1 MELPKNLI
9 QMGKPDRI
17 HKIFVEDY
25 IISYIKE
32 WNRESDGQPAG
43 IALYGQT
50 YKESN
55 YKYYFMYGASR
66 IEGLDRRGPYLS
78 QSDREEI
85 NNVGSRYF
93 EEYSFLGWCI
103 VREELPETIFLDT
116 RGKAIEVNGYACF
129 FEKNESMLNFM
140 LEMDEREK
148 RCTRQ
153 AENNPENAVMDNAWA
168 DASTA
173 AQDGQADGQTE
184 TTAFQGEYGGNY
196 RSLPL
201 ENRIAAAKKASDKNA
216 ALEKTA
222 AYKEKNR
229 QMIKHLQ
236 RMKMAAAAMFVVLCV
251 IGITTIN
258 DSDKIEEMQV
268 AARQVI
274 ADLSQQKI
282 PDAENDN
289 ALTTN
294 GSAHTAGSGDT
305 ALTDGTGTTH
315 TTGFGD
321 GNTAGSATNG
331 TATADGNT
339 TDGTTATANGTTAT
353 DTTTGTTGTTGSN
366 TATTNGTNTTGT
378 SGSTTGNSAD
388 GMPWSDVTPPDAF
401 PTGTTGTGTTGTTGT
416 SANGTTTTTTGT
428 GTIGTSQSPSNG
440 TGTTGTSQ
448 SPSNGTGTAQ
458 TATQPT
464 SYTIMRGD
472 TLNAICRRKY
482 GDLGM
487 VKQVCELNGIKNP
500 NNIEVGQTILL
511 P

>member
-43 IALYGQT
+43 IALYGQA

-85 NNVGSRYF
+85 NNVGNRYF
-93 EEYSFLGWCI
+93 EEYTFLGWCI

-148 RCTRQ
+148 RCARQ
-153 AENNPENAVMDNAWA
+153 AENNPENAAMDNSWV
-168 DASTA
+168 DASPA
-173 AQDGQADGQTE
+173 VQDGQADGQTE
-184 TTAFQGEYGGNY
+184 TTVFQGEYGGNY

-216 ALEKTA
+216 ASEKTA
-222 AYKEKNR
+222 SYKKKNR
-229 QMIKHLQ
+229 QMIKHLE
-236 RMKMAAAAMFVVLCV
+236 RMKMAAAAMFTVLCV

-274 ADLSQQKI
+274 ADLTQQKI

-289 ALTTN
+289 ALTAN
-294 GSAHTAGSGDT
+294 GSAHTAGS
-305 ALTDGTGTTH
+305 
-315 TTGFGD
+315 
-321 GNTAGSATNG
+321 ATNG
-331 TATADGNT
+331 TGITGTTVAATGGNT
-339 TDGTTATANGTTAT
+339 VTANGTTTTANGAN
-353 DTTTGTTGTTGSN
+353 TTGGN
-366 TATTNGTNTTGT
+366 TATANDNATATNATGT
-378 SGSTTGNSAD
+378 SGATTGNSAD

-401 PTGTTGTGTTGTTGT
+401 PTGTTTETTGTT
-416 SANGTTTTTTGT
+416 
-428 GTIGTSQSPSNG
+428 
-440 TGTTGTSQ
+440 
-448 SPSNGTGTAQ
+448 Q

>member
-9 QMGKPDRI
+9 QMGKPDRT

-43 IALYGQT
+43 IALYGQV

-85 NNVGSRYF
+85 NNVGNRYF

-148 RCTRQ
+148 RCARQ

-168 DASTA
+168 DASPA

-184 TTAFQGEYGGNY
+184 TTAFQGGYGGNY

-201 ENRIAAAKKASDKNA
+201 ENRIAAAKKSSDKNA
-216 ALEKTA
+216 ASEKTA
-222 AYKEKNR
+222 SYKEKNR
-229 QMIKHLQ
+229 QMIKHLE
-236 RMKMAAAAMFVVLCV
+236 RLKMAGAAMFTVLCV

-274 ADLSQQKI
+274 TDLSQQKI

-289 ALTTN
+289 ALTAN

-305 ALTDGTGTTH
+305 ALTGGNDTAH
-315 TTGFGD
+315 TTGIDD
-321 GNTAGSATNG
+321 GNTAGTATNG
-331 TATADGNT
+331 SALTGGNTATV
-339 TDGTTATANGTTAT
+339 NGTTT
-353 DTTTGTTGTTGSN
+353 SN
-366 TATTNGTNTTGT
+366 NSIGTNSTGT
-378 SGSTTGNSAD
+378 SGTTTGNSAD

-401 PTGTTGTGTTGTTGT
+401 PTAGTTGVTDTTAGATGTKDTATGTTGTT
-416 SANGTTTTTTGT
+416 
-428 GTIGTSQSPSNG
+428 
-440 TGTTGTSQ
+440 
-448 SPSNGTGTAQ
+448 Q

>member
-43 IALYGQT
+43 IALYGQA

-85 NNVGSRYF
+85 NNVGNRYF
-93 EEYSFLGWCI
+93 EEYTFLGWCI

-148 RCTRQ
+148 RCARQ
-153 AENNPENAVMDNAWA
+153 AESNPENAVMDNAWA
-168 DASTA
+168 DASPA

-201 ENRIAAAKKASDKNA
+201 ENRIAAAKKSSDKNA
-216 ALEKTA
+216 ASEKTA
-222 AYKEKNR
+222 SYKEKNR
-229 QMIKHLQ
+229 QMIKHLE
-236 RMKMAAAAMFVVLCV
+236 RMKMAAAAMFTVLCV

-274 ADLSQQKI
+274 ADLTQQKI

-289 ALTTN
+289 ALTAN
-294 GSAHTAGSGDT
+294 GSAHTAGS
-305 ALTDGTGTTH
+305 
-315 TTGFGD
+315 
-321 GNTAGSATNG
+321 ATNG
-331 TATADGNT
+331 TGITGTTVAATGGNT
-339 TDGTTATANGTTAT
+339 VTANGTTTTANGAN
-353 DTTTGTTGTTGSN
+353 TTGGN
-366 TATTNGTNTTGT
+366 TATANDNTTATNATGT
-378 SGSTTGNSAD
+378 SGATTGNSAD

-401 PTGTTGTGTTGTTGT
+401 PTAGTTGVTDTTAGATGTKDTATGTTGTT
-416 SANGTTTTTTGT
+416 
-428 GTIGTSQSPSNG
+428 
-440 TGTTGTSQ
+440 
-448 SPSNGTGTAQ
+448 Q

>member
-9 QMGKPDRI
+9 QMGKPDRT

-43 IALYGQT
+43 IALYGQA

-85 NNVGSRYF
+85 NNVGNRYF

-148 RCTRQ
+148 RCARQ
-153 AENNPENAVMDNAWA
+153 AENNPENAVMGNAWT
-168 DASTA
+168 DASPA

-184 TTAFQGEYGGNY
+184 TTAFQGGYGGNY

-201 ENRIAAAKKASDKNA
+201 ENRIAAAKKSSDKNA
-216 ALEKTA
+216 ASEKTA
-222 AYKEKNR
+222 SYKEKNR
-229 QMIKHLQ
+229 QMIKHLE
-236 RMKMAAAAMFVVLCV
+236 RLKMAAAAMFTVLCV
-251 IGITTIN
+251 IGITTVN

-289 ALTTN
+289 ALTAN
-294 GSAHTAGSGDT
+294 GSAHTAGS
-305 ALTDGTGTTH
+305 
-315 TTGFGD
+315 
-321 GNTAGSATNG
+321 ATNG
-331 TATADGNT
+331 TGITGTTVAATGGNT
-339 TDGTTATANGTTAT
+339 VTANGTTTTANGAN
-353 DTTTGTTGTTGSN
+353 TTGGN
-366 TATTNGTNTTGT
+366 TATANDNATATNATGT
-378 SGSTTGNSAD
+378 SGATTGNSAD

-401 PTGTTGTGTTGTTGT
+401 PTGTTTETTGTT
-416 SANGTTTTTTGT
+416 
-428 GTIGTSQSPSNG
+428 
-440 TGTTGTSQ
+440 
-448 SPSNGTGTAQ
+448 Q

>member
-9 QMGKPDRI
+9 QMGKPDRT

-43 IALYGQT
+43 IALYGQV
-50 YKESN
+50 YKENN

-85 NNVGSRYF
+85 NNVGNRYF

-140 LEMDEREK
+140 LEMDERER
-148 RCTRQ
+148 RCARQ

-168 DASTA
+168 DASPA

-184 TTAFQGEYGGNY
+184 TTVFQGEYGGNY

-216 ALEKTA
+216 ASEKTA
-222 AYKEKNR
+222 SYKKKNR
-229 QMIKHLQ
+229 QMIKHLE
-236 RMKMAAAAMFVVLCV
+236 RMKIAAAAMFTVLCV

-258 DSDKIEEMQV
+258 DPDKIEEMQV

-274 ADLSQQKI
+274 TDLSQQKI

-289 ALTTN
+289 ALTAN
-294 GSAHTAGSGDT
+294 GSAHTAGS
-305 ALTDGTGTTH
+305 
-315 TTGFGD
+315 
-321 GNTAGSATNG
+321 ATNG
-331 TATADGNT
+331 TGITGTTVAATGGNT
-339 TDGTTATANGTTAT
+339 VTANGTT
-353 DTTTGTTGTTGSN
+353 TGTTTT
-366 TATTNGTNTTGT
+366 GTNTTGT
-378 SGSTTGNSAD
+378 SGSTTGNSEN

-401 PTGTTGTGTTGTTGT
+401 PTGTTTETTGTT
-416 SANGTTTTTTGT
+416 
-428 GTIGTSQSPSNG
+428 
-440 TGTTGTSQ
+440 
-448 SPSNGTGTAQ
+448 Q

>member
-9 QMGKPDRI
+9 QMGKPDRT

-43 IALYGQT
+43 IALYGQV

-85 NNVGSRYF
+85 NNVGNRYF

-148 RCTRQ
+148 RCARQ

-168 DASTA
+168 DASPA
-173 AQDGQADGQTE
+173 AQGGQADGQTE

-201 ENRIAAAKKASDKNA
+201 ENRIAAAKKSSDKNA
-216 ALEKTA
+216 ASEKTA
-222 AYKEKNR
+222 SYKEKNR
-229 QMIKHLQ
+229 QMIKHLE
-236 RMKMAAAAMFVVLCV
+236 RLKMAAAAMFTVLCV

-274 ADLSQQKI
+274 TDLSQQKI

-289 ALTTN
+289 ALTAN

-305 ALTDGTGTTH
+305 ALTG
-315 TTGFGD
+315 
-321 GNTAGSATNG
+321 GN
-331 TATADGNT
+331 
-339 TDGTTATANGTTAT
+339 TATANGTT
-353 DTTTGTTGTTGSN
+353 TGTNS
-366 TATTNGTNTTGT
+366 TGT
-378 SGSTTGNSAD
+378 SGTTTGNSAD
-388 GMPWSDVTPPDAF
+388 GMPWPDVTPPDAF
-401 PTGTTGTGTTGTTGT
+401 PTAGTTGVTDTTAGATGTKDTATGTTGAT
-416 SANGTTTTTTGT
+416 
-428 GTIGTSQSPSNG
+428 
-440 TGTTGTSQ
+440 
-448 SPSNGTGTAQ
+448 Q

>member
-9 QMGKPDRI
+9 QMGKPDRT

-43 IALYGQT
+43 IALYGQV

-85 NNVGSRYF
+85 NNVGNRYF

-148 RCTRQ
+148 RCARQ
-153 AENNPENAVMDNAWA
+153 AENNPENAVMDNSWA
-168 DASTA
+168 DASPA

-184 TTAFQGEYGGNY
+184 TTVFQGEYGGNY

-216 ALEKTA
+216 VSEKTA
-222 AYKEKNR
+222 SYKKKNR
-229 QMIKHLQ
+229 QMIKHLE
-236 RMKMAAAAMFVVLCV
+236 RMKIAAAAMFTVLCV

-258 DSDKIEEMQV
+258 DPDKIEEMQV

-274 ADLSQQKI
+274 TDLSQQKI

-289 ALTTN
+289 ALTAN
-294 GSAHTAGSGDT
+294 GSAHTAGS
-305 ALTDGTGTTH
+305 
-315 TTGFGD
+315 
-321 GNTAGSATNG
+321 ATNG
-331 TATADGNT
+331 TGITGTTVAATGGN
-339 TDGTTATANGTTAT
+339 TATANGIPTTANGANTTGGNTATANDNTTAT
-353 DTTTGTTGTTGSN
+353 N
-366 TATTNGTNTTGT
+366 ATGT
-378 SGSTTGNSAD
+378 SGATTGSSAS

-401 PTGTTGTGTTGTTGT
+401 PTGTNGTTTGTTGTT
-416 SANGTTTTTTGT
+416 
-428 GTIGTSQSPSNG
+428 
-440 TGTTGTSQ
+440 
-448 SPSNGTGTAQ
+448 Q

>member
-9 QMGKPDRI
+9 QMGKPDRT

-43 IALYGQT
+43 IALYGQV

-85 NNVGSRYF
+85 NNVGNRYF

-148 RCTRQ
+148 RCARQ

-168 DASTA
+168 DASPA
-173 AQDGQADGQTE
+173 VQDGQADGQTE
-184 TTAFQGEYGGNY
+184 TTVFQGEYGGNY

-216 ALEKTA
+216 ASEKTA
-222 AYKEKNR
+222 SYKKKNR
-229 QMIKHLQ
+229 QMIKHLE

-258 DSDKIEEMQV
+258 DPDKIEEMQV

-274 ADLSQQKI
+274 TDLSQQKI

-289 ALTTN
+289 ALTAN
-294 GSAHTAGSGDT
+294 GSAHTAGS
-305 ALTDGTGTTH
+305 
-315 TTGFGD
+315 
-321 GNTAGSATNG
+321 ATNG
-331 TATADGNT
+331 TGITGTTVAATGGNT
-339 TDGTTATANGTTAT
+339 VTANGTTTTANGAN
-353 DTTTGTTGTTGSN
+353 TTGGN
-366 TATTNGTNTTGT
+366 TATANDNTTATNATGT
-378 SGSTTGNSAD
+378 SGTTTGSSAS

-401 PTGTTGTGTTGTTGT
+401 PTGTTGTATGTTGT
-416 SANGTTTTTTGT
+416 
-428 GTIGTSQSPSNG
+428 I
-440 TGTTGTSQ
+440 
-448 SPSNGTGTAQ
+448 Q

>member
-9 QMGKPDRI
+9 QMGKPDRT

-43 IALYGQT
+43 IALYGQV

-85 NNVGSRYF
+85 NNVGNRYF

-140 LEMDEREK
+140 LEMDERGK
-148 RCTRQ
+148 RCARQ
-153 AENNPENAVMDNAWA
+153 AENNPENAVMDNSWA
-168 DASTA
+168 DASPA

-184 TTAFQGEYGGNY
+184 TTVFQGEYGGNY

-216 ALEKTA
+216 ASEKTA
-222 AYKEKNR
+222 SYKKKNR
-229 QMIKHLQ
+229 QMIKHLE
-236 RMKMAAAAMFVVLCV
+236 RMKIAAAAMFTVLCV

-258 DSDKIEEMQV
+258 DPDKIEEMQV

-274 ADLSQQKI
+274 TDLSQQKI

-289 ALTTN
+289 ALTAN
-294 GSAHTAGSGDT
+294 GSAHTAGS
-305 ALTDGTGTTH
+305 
-315 TTGFGD
+315 
-321 GNTAGSATNG
+321 ATNG
-331 TATADGNT
+331 TVITGTTVAATDGNT
-339 TDGTTATANGTTAT
+339 VTANGTPTTANGANTTGGNTATANDNTTAT
-353 DTTTGTTGTTGSN
+353 N
-366 TATTNGTNTTGT
+366 ATGT
-378 SGSTTGNSAD
+378 SGTTTGSSAS

-401 PTGTTGTGTTGTTGT
+401 PTGTTTE
-416 SANGTTTTTTGT
+416 TTTGT
-428 GTIGTSQSPSNG
+428 A
-440 TGTTGTSQ
+440 GTT
-448 SPSNGTGTAQ
+448 Q

>member
-9 QMGKPDRI
+9 QMGKPDRT

-43 IALYGQT
+43 IALYGQV

-85 NNVGSRYF
+85 NNVGNRYF

-148 RCTRQ
+148 RCARQ
-153 AENNPENAVMDNAWA
+153 AENNPENAVIDNAWA
-168 DASTA
+168 DASPA

-184 TTAFQGEYGGNY
+184 TNAFQGEYGGNY

-201 ENRIAAAKKASDKNA
+201 ENRIAAAKRASDKNA
-216 ALEKTA
+216 ASEKTA
-222 AYKEKNR
+222 SYKKKNR
-229 QMIKHLQ
+229 QMIKHLE
-236 RMKMAAAAMFVVLCV
+236 RMKIAAAAMFTVLCV

-258 DSDKIEEMQV
+258 DPDKIEEMQV

-274 ADLSQQKI
+274 TDLSQQKI

-289 ALTTN
+289 ALTAN
-294 GSAHTAGSGDT
+294 GSAHTAGS
-305 ALTDGTGTTH
+305 
-315 TTGFGD
+315 
-321 GNTAGSATNG
+321 ATNG
-331 TATADGNT
+331 TGITGTTVAATGGNTATASGTPTTANGANT
-339 TDGTTATANGTTAT
+339 TGGNTATANDNAPAT
-353 DTTTGTTGTTGSN
+353 N
-366 TATTNGTNTTGT
+366 ATGT
-378 SGSTTGNSAD
+378 SGTTTGNSA
-388 GMPWSDVTPPDAF
+388 DVTPPDAF
-401 PTGTTGTGTTGTTGT
+401 PTGTNGTTTGTTGTT
-416 SANGTTTTTTGT
+416 
-428 GTIGTSQSPSNG
+428 
-440 TGTTGTSQ
+440 
-448 SPSNGTGTAQ
+448 Q

>member
-43 IALYGQT
+43 IALYGQA

-148 RCTRQ
+148 RCARQ
-153 AENNPENAVMDNAWA
+153 AENIPENAAMDNAWT
-168 DASTA
+168 DASPA
-173 AQDGQADGQTE
+173 ALDGQPDGQTE
-184 TTAFQGEYGGNY
+184 TNAFQGEYGGNY

-216 ALEKTA
+216 ASEKTA

-274 ADLSQQKI
+274 TDLSQQKI

-289 ALTTN
+289 ALITN
-294 GSAHTAGSGDT
+294 GSAHTADSGDT
-305 ALTDGTGTTH
+305 ALTGGTT
-315 TTGFGD
+315 TG
-321 GNTAGSATNG
+321 GS
-331 TATADGNT
+331 
-339 TDGTTATANGTTAT
+339 TATANGADTTGTNTTGGNTA
-353 DTTTGTTGTTGSN
+353 TTTGTN
-366 TATTNGTNTTGT
+366 ATGT
-378 SGSTTGNSAD
+378 SGSTAGSSAN

-401 PTGTTGTGTTGTTGT
+401 PTGTTTTGTTGT

-428 GTIGTSQSPSNG
+428 GT
-440 TGTTGTSQ
+440 TGTTT
-448 SPSNGTGTAQ
+448 TTTTDATQ

>member
-9 QMGKPDRI
+9 QMGKPDRT

-43 IALYGQT
+43 IALYGQV

-85 NNVGSRYF
+85 NNVGNRYF
-93 EEYSFLGWCI
+93 EEYTFLGWCI

-148 RCTRQ
+148 RCARQ
-153 AENNPENAVMDNAWA
+153 AENNPENAAMDNSWV
-168 DASTA
+168 DASPA
-173 AQDGQADGQTE
+173 VQDGQADGQTE
-184 TTAFQGEYGGNY
+184 TTVFQGEYGGNY

-216 ALEKTA
+216 ASEKTA
-222 AYKEKNR
+222 SYKKKNR
-229 QMIKHLQ
+229 QMIKHLE
-236 RMKMAAAAMFVVLCV
+236 RMKIAAAAMFTVLCV

-258 DSDKIEEMQV
+258 DPDKIEEMQV

-274 ADLSQQKI
+274 TDLSQQKI

-289 ALTTN
+289 AITAN
-294 GSAHTAGSGDT
+294 GSAHTAG
-305 ALTDGTGTTH
+305 
-315 TTGFGD
+315 F
-321 GNTAGSATNG
+321 ATNG
-331 TATADGNT
+331 TGI
-339 TDGTTATANGTTAT
+339 
-353 DTTTGTTGTTGSN
+353 TGTTVAATGGN
-366 TATTNGTNTTGT
+366 TVTANDNATATNATGT
-378 SGSTTGNSAD
+378 SGTTTGNSAD

-401 PTGTTGTGTTGTTGT
+401 PTGTTTGTATGTTGTT
-416 SANGTTTTTTGT
+416 
-428 GTIGTSQSPSNG
+428 
-440 TGTTGTSQ
+440 
-448 SPSNGTGTAQ
+448 Q

>member
-9 QMGKPDRI
+9 QMGKPDRT

-32 WNRESDGQPAG
+32 WNCESDGQPAG
-43 IALYGQT
+43 IALYGQV

-85 NNVGSRYF
+85 NNVGNRYF

-103 VREELPETIFLDT
+103 VREELPETILLDT

-148 RCTRQ
+148 RCARQ
-153 AENNPENAVMDNAWA
+153 AENNPENVVMDNAWA
-168 DASTA
+168 DASPA

-201 ENRIAAAKKASDKNA
+201 ENRIAAAKKSSDKNA
-216 ALEKTA
+216 ASEKTA
-222 AYKEKNR
+222 SYKEKNR
-229 QMIKHLQ
+229 QMIKHLE
-236 RMKMAAAAMFVVLCV
+236 RLKMAAAAMFTVLCV

-289 ALTTN
+289 ALTAN

-305 ALTDGTGTTH
+305 ALTGGNGTAH
-315 TTGFGD
+315 TTGIDD
-321 GNTAGSATNG
+321 GNTAGTATNG
-331 TATADGNT
+331 TALTGGN
-339 TDGTTATANGTTAT
+339 TATAN
-353 DTTTGTTGTTGSN
+353 DTTTGTDS
-366 TATTNGTNTTGT
+366 TGT
-378 SGSTTGNSAD
+378 SGTTTGNSAD
-388 GMPWSDVTPPDAF
+388 GMPWPDVTPPDASF
-401 PTGTTGTGTTGTTGT
+401 PTGTTTGTTGTT
-416 SANGTTTTTTGT
+416 
-428 GTIGTSQSPSNG
+428 
-440 TGTTGTSQ
+440 
-448 SPSNGTGTAQ
+448 Q

>member
-9 QMGKPDRI
+9 QMGKPDRT

-43 IALYGQT
+43 IALYGQV
-50 YKESN
+50 YKENN

-85 NNVGSRYF
+85 NNVGNRYF
-93 EEYSFLGWCI
+93 NEYSFLGWCI

-148 RCTRQ
+148 RCARQ
-153 AENNPENAVMDNAWA
+153 AENNPENAVMDNTWT
-168 DASTA
+168 DASPA

-201 ENRIAAAKKASDKNA
+201 ENRIAAAKKSSDKNTA
-216 ALEKTA
+216 SEKTA
-222 AYKEKNR
+222 SYKEKNR
-229 QMIKHLQ
+229 QMIKHLE
-236 RMKMAAAAMFVVLCV
+236 RLKMAAAAMFTVLCV

-282 PDAENDN
+282 PDAENDD
-289 ALTTN
+289 ALTAN

-305 ALTDGTGTTH
+305 VLTGGNGTAHTTGIDNGNTAGTATNGSALTDG
-315 TTGFGD
+315 
-321 GNTAGSATNG
+321 N
-331 TATADGNT
+331 
-339 TDGTTATANGTTAT
+339 TATANGTTT
-353 DTTTGTTGTTGSN
+353 SN
-366 TATTNGTNTTGT
+366 NSIGTNSTGT
-378 SGSTTGNSAD
+378 SGTTTGNSAD
-388 GMPWSDVTPPDAF
+388 GMPWPDVTPPDAF
-401 PTGTTGTGTTGTTGT
+401 PTAGTTGVTDTTAGATGTKDTATGTTGTT
-416 SANGTTTTTTGT
+416 
-428 GTIGTSQSPSNG
+428 
-440 TGTTGTSQ
+440 
-448 SPSNGTGTAQ
+448 Q

>member
-9 QMGKPDRI
+9 QMGKPDRT

-43 IALYGQT
+43 IALYGQV
-50 YKESN
+50 YKENN

-85 NNVGSRYF
+85 NNVGNRYF

-148 RCTRQ
+148 RCARQ
-153 AENNPENAVMDNAWA
+153 AENNPENAVMDNSWA
-168 DASTA
+168 DASPA

-184 TTAFQGEYGGNY
+184 TTVFQGEYGGNY

-216 ALEKTA
+216 ASEKTA
-222 AYKEKNR
+222 SYKKKNR
-229 QMIKHLQ
+229 QMIKHLE
-236 RMKMAAAAMFVVLCV
+236 RMKMAAAAMFTVLCV

-258 DSDKIEEMQV
+258 DPDKIEEIQV

-274 ADLSQQKI
+274 TDLSQQKI

-289 ALTTN
+289 ALTAN
-294 GSAHTAGSGDT
+294 GSAHTAGS
-305 ALTDGTGTTH
+305 
-315 TTGFGD
+315 
-321 GNTAGSATNG
+321 ATNG
-331 TATADGNT
+331 TGITGTTVAATGGNT
-339 TDGTTATANGTTAT
+339 VTANGTTTTANGAN
-353 DTTTGTTGTTGSN
+353 TTGGN
-366 TATTNGTNTTGT
+366 TATANDNATATNAAGT
-378 SGSTTGNSAD
+378 SGATTGNSAD

-401 PTGTTGTGTTGTTGT
+401 PTAGTTGVTDTTAGATGTKDTATGTTGTT
-416 SANGTTTTTTGT
+416 
-428 GTIGTSQSPSNG
+428 
-440 TGTTGTSQ
+440 
-448 SPSNGTGTAQ
+448 Q

>member
-9 QMGKPDRI
+9 QMGKPDRT

-43 IALYGQT
+43 IALYGQV

-85 NNVGSRYF
+85 NNVGNRYF

-148 RCTRQ
+148 RCARQ
-153 AENNPENAVMDNAWA
+153 AENNPENAVMDNSWA
-168 DASTA
+168 DASPA

-184 TTAFQGEYGGNY
+184 TTVFQGEYGGNY

-216 ALEKTA
+216 ASEKTA
-222 AYKEKNR
+222 SYKKKNR
-229 QMIKHLQ
+229 QMIKHLE
-236 RMKMAAAAMFVVLCV
+236 RMKMAAAAMFTVLCV

-274 ADLSQQKI
+274 ADLTQQKI

-289 ALTTN
+289 ALTAN
-294 GSAHTAGSGDT
+294 GSAHTAGS
-305 ALTDGTGTTH
+305 
-315 TTGFGD
+315 
-321 GNTAGSATNG
+321 ATNG
-331 TATADGNT
+331 TGITGTTVAATGGNT
-339 TDGTTATANGTTAT
+339 VTANGTTTTANGAN
-353 DTTTGTTGTTGSN
+353 TTGGN
-366 TATTNGTNTTGT
+366 TATANDNATATNATAT
-378 SGSTTGNSAD
+378 SGTTTGNSAD

-401 PTGTTGTGTTGTTGT
+401 PTGTTTETTGTT
-416 SANGTTTTTTGT
+416 
-428 GTIGTSQSPSNG
+428 
-440 TGTTGTSQ
+440 
-448 SPSNGTGTAQ
+448 Q

>member
-9 QMGKPDRI
+9 QMGKPDRT

-25 IISYIKE
+25 IISYMKE

-43 IALYGQT
+43 IALYGQV

-85 NNVGSRYF
+85 NNVGNRYF

-148 RCTRQ
+148 RCARQ

-168 DASTA
+168 DASKA

-184 TTAFQGEYGGNY
+184 TTAFQGGYGGNY

-201 ENRIAAAKKASDKNA
+201 ENRIAAAKKSSDKNTA
-216 ALEKTA
+216 SEKTA
-222 AYKEKNR
+222 SYKEKNR
-229 QMIKHLQ
+229 QMIKHLE
-236 RMKMAAAAMFVVLCV
+236 RLKMAAAAMFTVLCV

-274 ADLSQQKI
+274 TDLSQQKI

-289 ALTTN
+289 ALTAN

-305 ALTDGTGTTH
+305 ALTG
-315 TTGFGD
+315 
-321 GNTAGSATNG
+321 GN
-331 TATADGNT
+331 
-339 TDGTTATANGTTAT
+339 TATANGTT
-353 DTTTGTTGTTGSN
+353 TGTN
-366 TATTNGTNTTGT
+366 ATGT
-378 SGSTTGNSAD
+378 SGTTTGNSAD
-388 GMPWSDVTPPDAF
+388 GMPWPDVTPPDAF
-401 PTGTTGTGTTGTTGT
+401 PTGTTTGTTGTT
-416 SANGTTTTTTGT
+416 
-428 GTIGTSQSPSNG
+428 
-440 TGTTGTSQ
+440 
-448 SPSNGTGTAQ
+448 Q

>member
-9 QMGKPDRI
+9 QMGKPDRT

-43 IALYGQT
+43 IALYGQV

-85 NNVGSRYF
+85 NNVGNRYF

-148 RCTRQ
+148 RCARQ

-168 DASTA
+168 DASPA

-184 TTAFQGEYGGNY
+184 TTAFQGGYGGNY

-201 ENRIAAAKKASDKNA
+201 ENRIAAAKKSSDKNA
-216 ALEKTA
+216 ASEKTA
-222 AYKEKNR
+222 SYKEKNR
-229 QMIKHLQ
+229 QMIKHLE
-236 RMKMAAAAMFVVLCV
+236 RLKMAAAAMFTVLCV

-274 ADLSQQKI
+274 TDLSQQKI

-289 ALTTN
+289 ALTAN

-305 ALTDGTGTTH
+305 ALTGGNDTAH
-315 TTGFGD
+315 TTGIDD
-321 GNTAGSATNG
+321 GNTAGTATNG
-331 TATADGNT
+331 SALTGGNTATV
-339 TDGTTATANGTTAT
+339 NGTTT
-353 DTTTGTTGTTGSN
+353 SN
-366 TATTNGTNTTGT
+366 NSIGTNSTGT
-378 SGSTTGNSAD
+378 SGTTTGNSAD

-401 PTGTTGTGTTGTTGT
+401 PTAGTTGVTDTTAGATGTKDTATGTTGTT
-416 SANGTTTTTTGT
+416 
-428 GTIGTSQSPSNG
+428 
-440 TGTTGTSQ
+440 
-448 SPSNGTGTAQ
+448 Q

>member
-9 QMGKPDRI
+9 QMGKPDRT

-43 IALYGQT
+43 IALYGQV

-85 NNVGSRYF
+85 NNVGNRYF
-93 EEYSFLGWCI
+93 EEYTFLGWCI

-148 RCTRQ
+148 RCARQ
-153 AENNPENAVMDNAWA
+153 AENNPENAAMDNSWG
-168 DASTA
+168 DASPA
-173 AQDGQADGQTE
+173 VQDGQADGQTE
-184 TTAFQGEYGGNY
+184 TTVFQGEYGGNY

-216 ALEKTA
+216 ASEKTA
-222 AYKEKNR
+222 SYKKKNR
-229 QMIKHLQ
+229 QMIKHLE
-236 RMKMAAAAMFVVLCV
+236 RMKMAAAAMFTVLCV

-274 ADLSQQKI
+274 ADLTQQKI

-289 ALTTN
+289 ALTAN

-305 ALTDGTGTTH
+305 ALTDGTTH

-321 GNTAGSATNG
+321 GSAPGTATNGSATAG
-331 TATADGNT
+331 TTVAATGGN
-339 TDGTTATANGTTAT
+339 TATANGTPTAT
-353 DTTTGTTGTTGSN
+353 N
-366 TATTNGTNTTGT
+366 ATGT
-378 SGSTTGNSAD
+378 SGTTTGSSAS

-401 PTGTTGTGTTGTTGT
+401 PTGTNGTTTGTTGTT
-416 SANGTTTTTTGT
+416 
-428 GTIGTSQSPSNG
+428 
-440 TGTTGTSQ
+440 
-448 SPSNGTGTAQ
+448 Q

>member
-1 MELPKNLI
+1 M
-9 QMGKPDRI
+9 
-17 HKIFVEDY
+17 
-25 IISYIKE
+25 
-32 WNRESDGQPAG
+32 
-43 IALYGQT
+43 
-50 YKESN
+50 
-55 YKYYFMYGASR
+55 
-66 IEGLDRRGPYLS
+66 EGLDRRGPYLS

-85 NNVGSRYF
+85 NNVGNRYF

-148 RCTRQ
+148 RCARQ
-153 AENNPENAVMDNAWA
+153 AENNPENAAMDNSWV
-168 DASTA
+168 DASPA
-173 AQDGQADGQTE
+173 AQDGQADGHTE
-184 TTAFQGEYGGNY
+184 TTVFQGEYGGNY

-201 ENRIAAAKKASDKNA
+201 ENRIAAAKKSSDKNA
-216 ALEKTA
+216 ASEKTA
-222 AYKEKNR
+222 SYKKKNR
-229 QMIKHLQ
+229 QMIKHLE
-236 RMKMAAAAMFVVLCV
+236 RMKIAAAAMFTVLCV

-274 ADLSQQKI
+274 ADLTQQKI

-289 ALTTN
+289 ALTAN
-294 GSAHTAGSGDT
+294 GSVHTAGSGDT
-305 ALTDGTGTTH
+305 ALAGGNGTAH

-321 GNTAGSATNG
+321 GSTAGSATNG
-331 TATADGNT
+331 TGITGTTVAATGGN
-339 TDGTTATANGTTAT
+339 TATANGTPTTANGAN
-353 DTTTGTTGTTGSN
+353 TTGGN
-366 TATTNGTNTTGT
+366 TATANDNTTATNATGT
-378 SGSTTGNSAD
+378 SGTTTGNSAD
-388 GMPWSDVTPPDAF
+388 GMTWPDVTPPDAF
-401 PTGTTGTGTTGTTGT
+401 PTGTTTVTTTGTTGTT
-416 SANGTTTTTTGT
+416 
-428 GTIGTSQSPSNG
+428 
-440 TGTTGTSQ
+440 
-448 SPSNGTGTAQ
+448 Q

>member
-9 QMGKPDRI
+9 QMGKPDRT

-43 IALYGQT
+43 IALYGQA

-85 NNVGSRYF
+85 NNVGNRYF

-148 RCTRQ
+148 RCARQ

-168 DASTA
+168 DASPA

-184 TTAFQGEYGGNY
+184 TTAFQGGYGGNY

-201 ENRIAAAKKASDKNA
+201 ENRIAAAKKSSDKNA
-216 ALEKTA
+216 ASEKTA
-222 AYKEKNR
+222 SYKEKNR
-229 QMIKHLQ
+229 QMIKRIERL
-236 RMKMAAAAMFVVLCV
+236 KMAAAAMFTVLCV

-274 ADLSQQKI
+274 TDLSQQKI

-289 ALTTN
+289 ALTAN

-305 ALTDGTGTTH
+305 ALTGGNGTAH
-315 TTGFGD
+315 TTGIDD
-321 GNTAGSATNG
+321 GNTAGTATNG
-331 TATADGNT
+331 SALTDGN
-339 TDGTTATANGTTAT
+339 TATANGTT
-353 DTTTGTTGTTGSN
+353 
-366 TATTNGTNTTGT
+366 GTNATGT
-378 SGSTTGNSAD
+378 SGTTTGNSAD
-388 GMPWSDVTPPDAF
+388 GMPWPDVTPPNAF
-401 PTGTTGTGTTGTTGT
+401 PTGTTDTTAGTTGTT
-416 SANGTTTTTTGT
+416 
-428 GTIGTSQSPSNG
+428 
-440 TGTTGTSQ
+440 
-448 SPSNGTGTAQ
+448 Q

>member
-43 IALYGQT
+43 IALYGQV

-85 NNVGSRYF
+85 NNVGNRYF
-93 EEYSFLGWCI
+93 EEYTFLGWCI

-148 RCTRQ
+148 RCARQ
-153 AENNPENAVMDNAWA
+153 AENNPENAAMDNSWV
-168 DASTA
+168 DASPA
-173 AQDGQADGQTE
+173 VQDGQADGQTE
-184 TTAFQGEYGGNY
+184 TTVFQGEYGGNY

-216 ALEKTA
+216 ASEKTA
-222 AYKEKNR
+222 SYKKKNR
-229 QMIKHLQ
+229 QMIKHLE
-236 RMKMAAAAMFVVLCV
+236 RMKMAAAAMFTVLCV

-258 DSDKIEEMQV
+258 DPDKIEEMQV

-274 ADLSQQKI
+274 ADLTQQKI
-282 PDAENDN
+282 PDAGNDN
-289 ALTTN
+289 ALTAN
-294 GSAHTAGSGDT
+294 GSAHTAGSATNG
-305 ALTDGTGTTH
+305 AGITGTTVAA
-315 TTGFGD
+315 TG
-321 GNTAGSATNG
+321 GNTV
-331 TATADGNT
+331 
-339 TDGTTATANGTTAT
+339 TANGTTTTANGAN
-353 DTTTGTTGTTGSN
+353 TTGGN
-366 TATTNGTNTTGT
+366 TANDNATATNATGT
-378 SGSTTGNSAD
+378 SGATTGNSAD

-401 PTGTTGTGTTGTTGT
+401 PTGTTTETTGTT
-416 SANGTTTTTTGT
+416 
-428 GTIGTSQSPSNG
+428 
-440 TGTTGTSQ
+440 
-448 SPSNGTGTAQ
+448 Q

>member
-9 QMGKPDRI
+9 QMGKPDRT

-43 IALYGQT
+43 IALYGQV
-50 YKESN
+50 YKENN

-85 NNVGSRYF
+85 NNVGNRYF
-93 EEYSFLGWCI
+93 DEYSFLGWCI

-148 RCTRQ
+148 RCARQ
-153 AENNPENAVMDNAWA
+153 AENNPENAVMDNTWT
-168 DASTA
+168 DASPA

-201 ENRIAAAKKASDKNA
+201 ENRIAAAKKSSDKNTA
-216 ALEKTA
+216 SEKTA
-222 AYKEKNR
+222 SYKEKNR
-229 QMIKHLQ
+229 QMIKHLE
-236 RMKMAAAAMFVVLCV
+236 RLKMAAAAMFTVLCV
-251 IGITTIN
+251 IGITTVN

-282 PDAENDN
+282 PDAENDD
-289 ALTTN
+289 ALTAN

-305 ALTDGTGTTH
+305 VLTGGNGTAHTTGIDNGNTAGTATNGSALTDG
-315 TTGFGD
+315 
-321 GNTAGSATNG
+321 N
-331 TATADGNT
+331 
-339 TDGTTATANGTTAT
+339 TATANGTTT
-353 DTTTGTTGTTGSN
+353 SN
-366 TATTNGTNTTGT
+366 NSIGTNSTGT
-378 SGSTTGNSAD
+378 SGTTTGNSAD
-388 GMPWSDVTPPDAF
+388 GMPWPDVTPPDAF
-401 PTGTTGTGTTGTTGT
+401 PTAGTTGVTDTTAGATGTKDTATGTTGTT
-416 SANGTTTTTTGT
+416 
-428 GTIGTSQSPSNG
+428 
-440 TGTTGTSQ
+440 
-448 SPSNGTGTAQ
+448 Q

>member
-1 MELPKNLI
+1 
-9 QMGKPDRI
+9 
-17 HKIFVEDY
+17 
-25 IISYIKE
+25 
-32 WNRESDGQPAG
+32 
-43 IALYGQT
+43 
-50 YKESN
+50 
-55 YKYYFMYGASR
+55 MYGASR

-85 NNVGSRYF
+85 NNVGNRYF

-148 RCTRQ
+148 RCARQ
-153 AENNPENAVMDNAWA
+153 AESNPENAVMDNAWA
-168 DASTA
+168 DASPA

-201 ENRIAAAKKASDKNA
+201 ENRIAAAKKSSDKNA
-216 ALEKTA
+216 ASEKTA
-222 AYKEKNR
+222 SYKEKNR
-229 QMIKHLQ
+229 QMIKHLE
-236 RMKMAAAAMFVVLCV
+236 RLKMAAAAMFTVLCV

-274 ADLSQQKI
+274 TDLSQQKI

-289 ALTTN
+289 ALTVN

-305 ALTDGTGTTH
+305 VLTGGNGTAH
-315 TTGFGD
+315 TTGIDD
-321 GNTAGSATNG
+321 GNTAGTATNG
-331 TATADGNT
+331 TALTDGN
-339 TDGTTATANGTTAT
+339 TATANGTT
-353 DTTTGTTGTTGSN
+353 TGTNSI
-366 TATTNGTNTTGT
+366 GTNSTGT
-378 SGSTTGNSAD
+378 SGTTTGNSAD
-388 GMPWSDVTPPDAF
+388 GMPWPDVTPPDAF
-401 PTGTTGTGTTGTTGT
+401 PTGATTGTTGTT
-416 SANGTTTTTTGT
+416 
-428 GTIGTSQSPSNG
+428 
-440 TGTTGTSQ
+440 
-448 SPSNGTGTAQ
+448 Q

>member
-9 QMGKPDRI
+9 QMGKPDRT

-43 IALYGQT
+43 IALYGQV

-85 NNVGSRYF
+85 NNVGNRYF

-103 VREELPETIFLDT
+103 VREELPEIIFLDT

-148 RCTRQ
+148 RCARQ

-168 DASTA
+168 DASPA
-173 AQDGQADGQTE
+173 AQDGQADAQTE
-184 TTAFQGEYGGNY
+184 AAALQGEYGGNY

-201 ENRIAAAKKASDKNA
+201 ENRIAAAKKSSDKNTA
-216 ALEKTA
+216 SEKTA
-222 AYKEKNR
+222 SYKEKNR
-229 QMIKHLQ
+229 QMIKHLE
-236 RMKMAAAAMFVVLCV
+236 RLKMAAAAMFTVLCV

-282 PDAENDN
+282 PDAENDD
-289 ALTTN
+289 ALTAN

-305 ALTDGTGTTH
+305 VLTGGNGTAHTTGIDNGNTAGTATNGSALTDG
-315 TTGFGD
+315 
-321 GNTAGSATNG
+321 N
-331 TATADGNT
+331 
-339 TDGTTATANGTTAT
+339 TATANGTTT
-353 DTTTGTTGTTGSN
+353 SN
-366 TATTNGTNTTGT
+366 NSIGTNSTGT
-378 SGSTTGNSAD
+378 SGTTTGNSAD
-388 GMPWSDVTPPDAF
+388 GMPWPDVTPPDAF
-401 PTGTTGTGTTGTTGT
+401 PTAGTTGVTDTIAGATGTKDTATGTTGTT
-416 SANGTTTTTTGT
+416 
-428 GTIGTSQSPSNG
+428 
-440 TGTTGTSQ
+440 
-448 SPSNGTGTAQ
+448 Q

>member
-9 QMGKPDRI
+9 QMGKPDRT

-32 WNRESDGQPAG
+32 WNRESDSQPAG
-43 IALYGQT
+43 IALYGQV

-85 NNVGSRYF
+85 NNVGNRYF

-116 RGKAIEVNGYACF
+116 RGKAIEVYGYACF

-148 RCTRQ
+148 RCARQ

-168 DASTA
+168 DASPA

-184 TTAFQGEYGGNY
+184 TTAFQGGYGGNY

-201 ENRIAAAKKASDKNA
+201 ENRIAAAKKSSDKNTA
-216 ALEKTA
+216 SEKTA
-222 AYKEKNR
+222 SYKEKNR
-229 QMIKHLQ
+229 QMIKHLE
-236 RMKMAAAAMFVVLCV
+236 RLKMAAAAMFTVLCV

-274 ADLSQQKI
+274 TDLSQQKI

-289 ALTTN
+289 AFTAN
-294 GSAHTAGSGDT
+294 GSAHTAGFGDT
-305 ALTDGTGTTH
+305 ALTGGNGTAH
-315 TTGFGD
+315 TTGIDD
-321 GNTAGSATNG
+321 GNTAGTATNG
-331 TATADGNT
+331 TALTGGN
-339 TDGTTATANGTTAT
+339 TATANGTT
-353 DTTTGTTGTTGSN
+353 TGTN
-366 TATTNGTNTTGT
+366 ATGT
-378 SGSTTGNSAD
+378 SGTTTGNSAD
-388 GMPWSDVTPPDAF
+388 GMPWPDVTPPDAF
-401 PTGTTGTGTTGTTGT
+401 PTGTATGTTGTT
-416 SANGTTTTTTGT
+416 
-428 GTIGTSQSPSNG
+428 
-440 TGTTGTSQ
+440 
-448 SPSNGTGTAQ
+448 Q

>member
-1 MELPKNLI
+1 
-9 QMGKPDRI
+9 MGKPDRT

-43 IALYGQT
+43 IALYGQV

-85 NNVGSRYF
+85 NNVGNRYF

-148 RCTRQ
+148 RCARQ
-153 AENNPENAVMDNAWA
+153 AENNPENAVMDNSWA
-168 DASTA
+168 DASPA

-184 TTAFQGEYGGNY
+184 TTVFQGEYGGNY

-216 ALEKTA
+216 ASEKTA
-222 AYKEKNR
+222 SYKKKNR
-229 QMIKHLQ
+229 QMIKHLE
-236 RMKMAAAAMFVVLCV
+236 RMKMAAAAMFTVLCV

-274 ADLSQQKI
+274 ADLTQQKI

-289 ALTTN
+289 ALTAN
-294 GSAHTAGSGDT
+294 GSAHTAGS
-305 ALTDGTGTTH
+305 
-315 TTGFGD
+315 
-321 GNTAGSATNG
+321 ATNG
-331 TATADGNT
+331 TGITGTTVAATGGNT
-339 TDGTTATANGTTAT
+339 VTANGTTTTANGAN
-353 DTTTGTTGTTGSN
+353 TTGGN
-366 TATTNGTNTTGT
+366 TATANDNATATNATAT
-378 SGSTTGNSAD
+378 SGATTGNSAD
-388 GMPWSDVTPPDAF
+388 GMPWPDVTPPDAF
-401 PTGTTGTGTTGTTGT
+401 PTGTTTGTTTD
-416 SANGTTTTTTGT
+416 
-428 GTIGTSQSPSNG
+428 TIGT
-440 TGTTGTSQ
+440 T
-448 SPSNGTGTAQ
+448 Q

>member
-9 QMGKPDRI
+9 QMGKPDRT

-43 IALYGQT
+43 IALYGQV
-50 YKESN
+50 YKENN

-85 NNVGSRYF
+85 NNVGNRYF

-148 RCTRQ
+148 RCARQ
-153 AENNPENAVMDNAWA
+153 AENNPENAVMGNAWT
-168 DASTA
+168 DASPA
-173 AQDGQADGQTE
+173 AQDGQADVQTE
-184 TTAFQGEYGGNY
+184 AAALQGEYGGNY

-201 ENRIAAAKKASDKNA
+201 ENRIAAAKKSSDKNA
-216 ALEKTA
+216 ASEKTA
-222 AYKEKNR
+222 SYKEKNR
-229 QMIKHLQ
+229 QMIKHLE
-236 RMKMAAAAMFVVLCV
+236 RLKMAAAAMFTVLCV

-274 ADLSQQKI
+274 TDLSQQKI

-289 ALTTN
+289 ALTAN

-305 ALTDGTGTTH
+305 VLTGGNGTAH
-315 TTGFGD
+315 TTGIDD
-321 GNTAGSATNG
+321 GNTAGTATNG
-331 TATADGNT
+331 TALTGGN
-339 TDGTTATANGTTAT
+339 TATANGTTTGTNA
-353 DTTTGTTGTTGSN
+353 TGTTGT
-366 TATTNGTNTTGT
+366 
-378 SGSTTGNSAD
+378 TTGNSAD
-388 GMPWSDVTPPDAF
+388 GMPWPDVTPPDAF
-401 PTGTTGTGTTGTTGT
+401 PTAGTTGITDIAAGATGTKDTATGTTGTT
-416 SANGTTTTTTGT
+416 
-428 GTIGTSQSPSNG
+428 
-440 TGTTGTSQ
+440 
-448 SPSNGTGTAQ
+448 Q

>member
-9 QMGKPDRI
+9 QMGKPDRT

-43 IALYGQT
+43 IALYGQV

-85 NNVGSRYF
+85 NNVGNRYF
-93 EEYSFLGWCI
+93 EEYTFLGWCI

-148 RCTRQ
+148 RCARQ
-153 AENNPENAVMDNAWA
+153 AENNPENAVMGNAWTY
-168 DASTA
+168 ASPA

-184 TTAFQGEYGGNY
+184 TTAFQGGYGGNY

-201 ENRIAAAKKASDKNA
+201 ENRIAAAKKSSDKNA
-216 ALEKTA
+216 ASEKTA
-222 AYKEKNR
+222 SYKEKNR
-229 QMIKHLQ
+229 QMIKHLE
-236 RMKMAAAAMFVVLCV
+236 RLKMAAAAMFTVLCV
-251 IGITTIN
+251 IGITTVN

-289 ALTTN
+289 ALTAN
-294 GSAHTAGSGDT
+294 GSAHTAGSGAT
-305 ALTDGTGTTH
+305 ALTG
-315 TTGFGD
+315 
-321 GNTAGSATNG
+321 GN
-331 TATADGNT
+331 
-339 TDGTTATANGTTAT
+339 TATANGTT
-353 DTTTGTTGTTGSN
+353 TGTN
-366 TATTNGTNTTGT
+366 ATGT
-378 SGSTTGNSAD
+378 SGTTTGNSAD
-388 GMPWSDVTPPDAF
+388 GMPWPDVTPPDAF
-401 PTGTTGTGTTGTTGT
+401 PTAGTTGVTDTTAGATGTKDTATGITGTT
-416 SANGTTTTTTGT
+416 
-428 GTIGTSQSPSNG
+428 
-440 TGTTGTSQ
+440 
-448 SPSNGTGTAQ
+448 Q

>member
-32 WNRESDGQPAG
+32 WNRVSDGQPAG
-43 IALYGQT
+43 IALYGQA

-85 NNVGSRYF
+85 NNVGNRYF
-93 EEYSFLGWCI
+93 EEYTFLGWCI

-148 RCTRQ
+148 RCARQ
-153 AENNPENAVMDNAWA
+153 AENNPENAAMDNSLV
-168 DASTA
+168 DASPA
-173 AQDGQADGQTE
+173 VQDGQADGQTE
-184 TTAFQGEYGGNY
+184 TTVFQGEYGGNY

-216 ALEKTA
+216 ASEKTA
-222 AYKEKNR
+222 SYKKKNR
-229 QMIKHLQ
+229 QMIKRLE

-274 ADLSQQKI
+274 ADLTQQKI

-289 ALTTN
+289 ALTAN
-294 GSAHTAGSGDT
+294 GSAHTAGS
-305 ALTDGTGTTH
+305 
-315 TTGFGD
+315 
-321 GNTAGSATNG
+321 ATNG
-331 TATADGNT
+331 TGITGTTVAATGGNT
-339 TDGTTATANGTTAT
+339 VTANGTTTTANGAN
-353 DTTTGTTGTTGSN
+353 TTGGN
-366 TATTNGTNTTGT
+366 TATANDNATATNASGT
-378 SGSTTGNSAD
+378 SGAITGNSAD

-401 PTGTTGTGTTGTTGT
+401 PTGTNGTTTGTTGTT
-416 SANGTTTTTTGT
+416 
-428 GTIGTSQSPSNG
+428 
-440 TGTTGTSQ
+440 
-448 SPSNGTGTAQ
+448 Q
-458 TATQPT
+458 TATQLT

>member
-43 IALYGQT
+43 IALYGQA

-148 RCTRQ
+148 RCARQ

-168 DASTA
+168 DASPA
-173 AQDGQADGQTE
+173 AQDGQTE
-184 TTAFQGEYGGNY
+184 TNAFQGEYGGNY

-216 ALEKTA
+216 ASEKTA

-305 ALTDGTGTTH
+305 ALTGR
-315 TTGFGD
+315 
-321 GNTAGSATNG
+321 N
-331 TATADGNT
+331 
-339 TDGTTATANGTTAT
+339 TATANGADTTGIT
-353 DTTTGTTGTTGSN
+353 NVGGNGTTTGTNATSTNTGS
-366 TATTNGTNTTGT
+366 
-378 SGSTTGNSAD
+378 SAD

-401 PTGTTGTGTTGTTGT
+401 PTGTTTTGTTGT
-416 SANGTTTTTTGT
+416 STTGT
-428 GTIGTSQSPSNG
+428 TQ
-440 TGTTGTSQ
+440 TT
-448 SPSNGTGTAQ
+448 
-458 TATQPT
+458 TQPS

>member
-9 QMGKPDRI
+9 QMGKPDRT

-43 IALYGQT
+43 IALYGQA

-85 NNVGSRYF
+85 NNVGNRYF
-93 EEYSFLGWCI
+93 EEYTFLGWCI

-148 RCTRQ
+148 RCARQ
-153 AENNPENAVMDNAWA
+153 AENNPENAVMDNSWA
-168 DASTA
+168 DASPA

-184 TTAFQGEYGGNY
+184 TTVFQGEYGGNY

-216 ALEKTA
+216 ASEKTA
-222 AYKEKNR
+222 SYKKKNR
-229 QMIKHLQ
+229 QMIKRLE
-236 RMKMAAAAMFVVLCV
+236 RMKMAAAAMFTVLCV

-258 DSDKIEEMQV
+258 DPDKIEEIQV

-274 ADLSQQKI
+274 TDLSQQKI

-289 ALTTN
+289 ALTAN
-294 GSAHTAGSGDT
+294 GSAHTAGS
-305 ALTDGTGTTH
+305 
-315 TTGFGD
+315 
-321 GNTAGSATNG
+321 ATNG
-331 TATADGNT
+331 TGITGTTVAATGGNT
-339 TDGTTATANGTTAT
+339 VTANGTTTTANGAN
-353 DTTTGTTGTTGSN
+353 TTGGN
-366 TATTNGTNTTGT
+366 TATANDNATATNATGT
-378 SGSTTGNSAD
+378 SGATTGNSAD

-401 PTGTTGTGTTGTTGT
+401 PTAGTTGVTDTTAGATGTKDTATGTTGTT
-416 SANGTTTTTTGT
+416 
-428 GTIGTSQSPSNG
+428 
-440 TGTTGTSQ
+440 
-448 SPSNGTGTAQ
+448 Q

>member
-9 QMGKPDRI
+9 QMGKPDRT

-43 IALYGQT
+43 IALYGQV
-50 YKESN
+50 YKENN

-85 NNVGSRYF
+85 NNVGNRYF

-148 RCTRQ
+148 RCARQ
-153 AENNPENAVMDNAWA
+153 AENNPENAVMDNAWT
-168 DASTA
+168 DASPA

-184 TTAFQGEYGGNY
+184 TTAFQGGYGGNY

-201 ENRIAAAKKASDKNA
+201 ENRIAAAKKSSDKNTA
-216 ALEKTA
+216 SEKTA
-222 AYKEKNR
+222 SYKEKNR
-229 QMIKHLQ
+229 QMIKHLE
-236 RMKMAAAAMFVVLCV
+236 RLKMAAAAMFTVLCV

-282 PDAENDN
+282 PDAENDD
-289 ALTTN
+289 ALTAN

-305 ALTDGTGTTH
+305 VLTGGNGTAHTTGIDNGNTAGTATNGSALTDG
-315 TTGFGD
+315 
-321 GNTAGSATNG
+321 N
-331 TATADGNT
+331 
-339 TDGTTATANGTTAT
+339 TATANGTTT
-353 DTTTGTTGTTGSN
+353 SN
-366 TATTNGTNTTGT
+366 NSIGTNSTGT
-378 SGSTTGNSAD
+378 SGTTTGNSAD

-401 PTGTTGTGTTGTTGT
+401 PTAGTTGVTDTTAGATGTKDTATGTTGTT
-416 SANGTTTTTTGT
+416 
-428 GTIGTSQSPSNG
+428 
-440 TGTTGTSQ
+440 
-448 SPSNGTGTAQ
+448 Q

>member
-43 IALYGQT
+43 IALYGQA

-85 NNVGSRYF
+85 NNVGNRYF
-93 EEYSFLGWCI
+93 EEYTFLGWCI

-148 RCTRQ
+148 RCARQ
-153 AENNPENAVMDNAWA
+153 AENNPENAAMDNSWV
-168 DASTA
+168 DASPA
-173 AQDGQADGQTE
+173 VQDGQADGQTE
-184 TTAFQGEYGGNY
+184 TTVFQGEYGGNY

-216 ALEKTA
+216 ASEKTA
-222 AYKEKNR
+222 SYKKKNR
-229 QMIKHLQ
+229 QMIKHLE
-236 RMKMAAAAMFVVLCV
+236 RMKMAAAAMFTVLCV

-274 ADLSQQKI
+274 ADLTQQKI

-289 ALTTN
+289 ALTAN
-294 GSAHTAGSGDT
+294 GSAHTAGS
-305 ALTDGTGTTH
+305 
-315 TTGFGD
+315 
-321 GNTAGSATNG
+321 ATNG
-331 TATADGNT
+331 TGITGTTVAATGGNT
-339 TDGTTATANGTTAT
+339 VTANGTTTTANGAN
-353 DTTTGTTGTTGSN
+353 TTGGN
-366 TATTNGTNTTGT
+366 TATANDNATATNATGT
-378 SGSTTGNSAD
+378 SGATTGNSAD
-388 GMPWSDVTPPDAF
+388 GMPWPDVTPPDAF
-401 PTGTTGTGTTGTTGT
+401 PTGTTTGTITDTTTGTTT
-416 SANGTTTTTTGT
+416 ETTGT
-428 GTIGTSQSPSNG
+428 T
-440 TGTTGTSQ
+440 
-448 SPSNGTGTAQ
+448 Q
-458 TATQPT
+458 TATQAT

>member
-9 QMGKPDRI
+9 QMGKPDRT

-32 WNRESDGQPAG
+32 WNRESDGQPTG
-43 IALYGQT
+43 IALYGQV

-85 NNVGSRYF
+85 NNVGNRYF

-148 RCTRQ
+148 RCARQ

-168 DASTA
+168 DASPA
-173 AQDGQADGQTE
+173 AQGGQADGQTE
-184 TTAFQGEYGGNY
+184 TTAFQGGYGGNC

-201 ENRIAAAKKASDKNA
+201 ENRIAAAKKSSDKNTA
-216 ALEKTA
+216 SEKTA
-222 AYKEKNR
+222 SYKEKNR
-229 QMIKHLQ
+229 QMIKHLE
-236 RMKMAAAAMFVVLCV
+236 RLKMAAAAMFTVLCV

-274 ADLSQQKI
+274 TDLSQQKI

-289 ALTTN
+289 ALTAN

-305 ALTDGTGTTH
+305 ALTG
-315 TTGFGD
+315 
-321 GNTAGSATNG
+321 GN
-331 TATADGNT
+331 
-339 TDGTTATANGTTAT
+339 TATANGTT
-353 DTTTGTTGTTGSN
+353 TGTN
-366 TATTNGTNTTGT
+366 ATGT
-378 SGSTTGNSAD
+378 SDTTTGNSAD
-388 GMPWSDVTPPDAF
+388 GMPWPDVTPPDAF
-401 PTGTTGTGTTGTTGT
+401 PTGTTTGTTGTT
-416 SANGTTTTTTGT
+416 
-428 GTIGTSQSPSNG
+428 
-440 TGTTGTSQ
+440 
-448 SPSNGTGTAQ
+448 Q

>member
-17 HKIFVEDY
+17 HKIFIEDY

-43 IALYGQT
+43 IALYGQA

-148 RCTRQ
+148 RCARQ
-153 AENNPENAVMDNAWA
+153 AENNPENAVLDNSWA
-168 DASTA
+168 DASPSA
-173 AQDGQADGQTE
+173 LGGQPDGQTE

-201 ENRIAAAKKASDKNA
+201 ENRIAAAKKASDKNVA
-216 ALEKTA
+216 SEKTA

-294 GSAHTAGSGDT
+294 GSAHTAGSGAT
-305 ALTDGTGTTH
+305 ALTDGNGTAH
-315 TTGFGD
+315 TTGLGD
-321 GNTAGSATNG
+321 GSTAGSTANG
-331 TATADGNT
+331 TATAGTTTGGSMATANSTTATGGN
-339 TDGTTATANGTTAT
+339 TATANGTT
-353 DTTTGTTGTTGSN
+353 TGTNATGTSVSTTGS
-366 TATTNGTNTTGT
+366 
-378 SGSTTGNSAD
+378 SAD

-401 PTGTTGTGTTGTTGT
+401 RTGTTGTGTTTGT
-416 SANGTTTTTTGT
+416 SANGTTNTGIT
-428 GTIGTSQSPSNG
+428 QNG
-440 TGTTGTSQ
+440 AGTTGTSQ

>member
-1 MELPKNLI
+1 
-9 QMGKPDRI
+9 
-17 HKIFVEDY
+17 
-25 IISYIKE
+25 
-32 WNRESDGQPAG
+32 
-43 IALYGQT
+43 
-50 YKESN
+50 
-55 YKYYFMYGASR
+55 MYGASR

-85 NNVGSRYF
+85 NNVGNRYF

-148 RCTRQ
+148 RCARQ
-153 AENNPENAVMDNAWA
+153 AENNPENAVIDNAWA
-168 DASTA
+168 DALPA

-184 TTAFQGEYGGNY
+184 TNAFQGEYGGNY

-216 ALEKTA
+216 ASEKTA
-222 AYKEKNR
+222 SYKKKNR
-229 QMIKHLQ
+229 QMIKHLE
-236 RMKMAAAAMFVVLCV
+236 RMKIAAAAMFTVLCV

-258 DSDKIEEMQV
+258 DPDKIEEMQV

-274 ADLSQQKI
+274 ADLTQQKI
-282 PDAENDN
+282 PDAGD
-289 ALTTN
+289 
-294 GSAHTAGSGDT
+294 DT
-305 ALTDGTGTTH
+305 ALTVNGSAYSAGSDDTALTGGNGTAH
-315 TTGFGD
+315 NTGIDD
-321 GNTAGSATNG
+321 GNIAGTATNG
-331 TATADGNT
+331 TGITGTTVAATGGN
-339 TDGTTATANGTTAT
+339 TATANDNTTAT
-353 DTTTGTTGTTGSN
+353 N
-366 TATTNGTNTTGT
+366 ATGT
-378 SGSTTGNSAD
+378 SGATTGNSAD

-401 PTGTTGTGTTGTTGT
+401 PTGTNGTTTGTTT
-416 SANGTTTTTTGT
+416 ETTGT
-428 GTIGTSQSPSNG
+428 T
-440 TGTTGTSQ
+440 
-448 SPSNGTGTAQ
+448 Q

>member
-9 QMGKPDRI
+9 QMGKPDRT

-43 IALYGQT
+43 IALYGQV
-50 YKESN
+50 YKENN

-85 NNVGSRYF
+85 NNVGNRYF
-93 EEYSFLGWCI
+93 DEYSFLGWCI

-148 RCTRQ
+148 RCARQ

-168 DASTA
+168 DASPA
-173 AQDGQADGQTE
+173 AQDGQADAQTE
-184 TTAFQGEYGGNY
+184 AAALQGGYGGNY

-201 ENRIAAAKKASDKNA
+201 ENRIAAAKKSSDKNTA
-216 ALEKTA
+216 SEKTA
-222 AYKEKNR
+222 SYKEKNR
-229 QMIKHLQ
+229 QMIKHLE
-236 RMKMAAAAMFVVLCV
+236 RLKMAAAAMFTVLCV

-282 PDAENDN
+282 PDAENDD
-289 ALTTN
+289 ALTAN

-305 ALTDGTGTTH
+305 VLTGGNGTAHTTGIDNGNTAGTATNGSALTDG
-315 TTGFGD
+315 
-321 GNTAGSATNG
+321 N
-331 TATADGNT
+331 
-339 TDGTTATANGTTAT
+339 TATANGTTT
-353 DTTTGTTGTTGSN
+353 SN
-366 TATTNGTNTTGT
+366 NSIGTNSTGT
-378 SGSTTGNSAD
+378 SGTTTGNSAD
-388 GMPWSDVTPPDAF
+388 GMPWPDVTPPDAF
-401 PTGTTGTGTTGTTGT
+401 PTAGTTGVTDTTAGATGTKDTATGTTGTT
-416 SANGTTTTTTGT
+416 
-428 GTIGTSQSPSNG
+428 
-440 TGTTGTSQ
+440 
-448 SPSNGTGTAQ
+448 Q